1 MATSLKSLQCLPEC
15 LDLRTLNFLPSLPL
29 LWFTSHIRIG
39 LDFGYLF
46 IVTRESRVRPNR
58 GSGGEPEHLHLIG
71 VLSFDDEFREDVGC
85 GGIQEKFRHAL
96 AQGIGH
102 DQL

>member
-1 MATSLKSLQCLPEC
+1 MWLPISISGIAVIFSWLGMTVAAIEPNYCIPESLVKIYAFVVLLVLP
-15 LDLRTLNFLPSLPL
+15 
-29 LWFTSHIRIG
+29 
-39 LDFGYLF
+39 
-46 IVTRESRVRPNR
+46 RESRVRPNR